1 MYIASFDIG
10 KKNFAFVIEDVDE
23 DAYKKINDVPKK
35 YNPDGTPTPEFSEIL
50 VNISTISKVVL
61 IKNIDLTVGCEKK
74 YFDSKLFI
82 NMTECLDSFK
92 EYWEKCSVILIEQQ
106 MDFGRTKRNPMARK
120 LGQHCYSYFSIFYK
134 DQKILL
140 EFPAY
145 HKTQVLGAP
154 KKFGKIPKTYKNGK
168 TVQIQDN
175 RKRWSVRFTKEIL
188 ERRED
193 NVSLEKLTE
202 KCKQDDMSDC
212 ILMIMSYCILKY
224 IIKNKK
230 IGY

>member
-23 DAYKKINDVPKK
+23 DAYQKINDVTKK
-35 YNPDGTPTPEFSEIL
+35 YKPDGTPTDEYSEIL
-50 VNISTISKVVL
+50 KQISTLSKVVL

-74 YFDSKLFI
+74 YFDSKLYI
-82 NMTECLDSFK
+82 NMTDCLNSFK

-120 LGQHCYSYFSIFYK
+120 LGQHCYSYFSIFYRDVK
-134 DQKILL
+134 TLL
-140 EFPAY
+140 EYPAY

-154 KKFGKIPKTYKNGK
+154 KKFGTITKTYKNGK
-168 TVQIQDN
+168 TVEIKDN
-175 RKRWSVRFTKEIL
+175 RKKWSVRFTTDVL
-188 ERRED
+188 ERRQD
-193 NVSLEKLTE
+193 KDSLEILQE
-202 KCKQDDMSDC
+202 KSKQDDMSDC
-212 ILMIMSYCILKY
+212 ILMIMSYCVLKY

>member
-35 YNPDGTPTPEFSEIL
+35 YNQDGTPTPEFSEIL
-50 VNISTISKVVL
+50 VNISTFSKVVL

-92 EYWEKCSVILIEQQ
+92 EYWEKCCVFLIEQQ

-154 KKFGKIPKTYKNGK
+154 KKFGKISKTYKNGK

-175 RKRWSVRFTKEIL
+175 RKKWSVRFTTEIL

-193 NVSLEKLTE
+193 NVSLEK
-202 KCKQDDMSDC
+202 
-212 ILMIMSYCILKY
+212 I
-224 IIKNKK
+224 N
-230 IGY
+230 

>member
-10 KKNFAFVIEDVDE
+10 KKNFAFVIEEIDE
-23 DAYKKINDVPKK
+23 KSYKKIGDIPNK
-35 YNPDGTPTPEFSEIL
+35 YKTDGTPTKEFSDQL
-50 VNISTISKVVL
+50 VKLSKFSKVIL
-61 IKNIDLTVGCEKK
+61 IKNIDLTIGCQKK
-74 YFDSKLFI
+74 YFDSRLFI
-82 NMTECLDSFK
+82 NMTDCLDSFK
-92 EYWEKCSVILIEQQ
+92 DYWGKCSVFLIEQQ
-106 MDFGRTKRNPMARK
+106 MDFGRKKRNPMARK
-120 LGQHCYSYFSIFYK
+120 LGQHCYSYFSIFYRDFK
-134 DQKILL
+134 TIL

-175 RKRWSVRFTKEIL
+175 RKKWSVRVTKDIL

-224 IIKNKK
+224 ITKK
-230 IGY
+230 KTIGY